1 VPPAGV
7 AKVEN
12 ADQGEDTQRYAEPYE
27 RQHQLTDHRIAIGH
41 HWGFSIIAFFIVQAF
56 LVASA
61 YAATAPPWSVQ
72 VSSNPAGPWITLT
85 NINWS
90 TGFARLQGP
99 GGASVVIGN
108 ALTLSNATAVLSN
121 GTLSVTAG
129 ITSNSL
135 TQIAAMTTTNLPLKL
150 DLVGQ

>member
-1 VPPAGV
+1 MPTASEFQVG
-7 AKVEN
+7 N
-12 ADQGEDTQRYAEPYE
+12 CGQRRDAESPAEPHE
-27 RQHQLTDHRIAIGH
+27 CEHRPTDSSIAVSR
-41 HWGFSIIAFFIVQAF
+41 HWISLAIFYLLSTALCLRCFS
-56 LVASA
+56 
-61 YAATAPPWSVQ
+61 APLPWSVQ

-90 TGFARLQGP
+90 AGFARLQGP

-108 ALTLSNATAVLSN
+108 AVTITNATAVLSN
-121 GTLSVTAG
+121 GTLNVTAG